1 MNIHKEIQRARAREG
16 TQGVYTLFS
25 TTFMSP
31 QFSPTCKL
39 SEFHTFGIL
48 WRLYHQGMIHH

>member
-25 TTFMSP
+25 T
-31 QFSPTCKL
+31 L
-39 SEFHTFGIL
+39 SCHLNFLQLVNSLNSTPLGFYGGFI
-48 WRLYHQGMIHH
+48 IKA